1 MSPGQVAG
9 VVNKPSGYAQYA
21 SLAAVV
27 KLTDTPAIG
36 PPLPDWSIR
45 ALIQP
50 EGGDARWSDDPN
62 TAPSA
67 GVGMILKDSIVL
79 EYEGDLG
86 RIRFIGTSAVK
97 LNVMYYK
104 Y

>member
-1 MSPGQVAG
+1 MTGKVAG

-21 SLAAVV
+21 SLASVV
-27 KLTDTPAIG
+27 TLNTAPAIG
-36 PPLPDWSIR
+36 PALPDWSIR

-50 EGGDARWSDDPN
+50 EGGDARWRDDGSD
-62 TAPSA
+62 PSVA
-67 GVGMILKDSIVL
+67 VGMILKDSIVL

-86 RIRFIGTSAVK
+86 MIRFIGGGAVK
-97 LNVMYYK
+97 LNVTYYK

>member
-1 MSPGQVAG
+1 MSSGLVAG

-21 SLAAVV
+21 SLASVV
-27 KLTDTPAIG
+27 KLTD
-36 PPLPDWSIR
+36 PPVVGQALPNWSIR

-50 EGGDARWSDDPN
+50 EGGDARWRDDATDPA
-62 TAPSA
+62 T
-67 GVGMILKDSIVL
+67 GQGMILKDGIVL
-79 EYEGDLG
+79 EYEGDLT

-97 LNVMYYK
+97 LNVLYYK

>member
-1 MSPGQVAG
+1 
-9 VVNKPSGYAQYA
+9 
-21 SLAAVV
+21 
-27 KLTDTPAIG
+27 
-36 PPLPDWSIR
+36 
-45 ALIQP
+45 
-50 EGGDARWSDDPN
+50 
-62 TAPSA
+62 
-67 GVGMILKDSIVL
+67 MILKDSIVL

>member
-1 MSPGQVAG
+1 MPGQVAG

-21 SLAAVV
+21 SLATVV
-27 KLTDTPAIG
+27 KLTDVPAIG
-36 PPLPDWSIR
+36 PILPDWSIR

-50 EGGDARWSDDPN
+50 EGGDARWRDDNNDPA
-62 TAPSA
+62 T
-67 GVGMILKDSIVL
+67 GVGMLLKDGIVL

-86 RIRFIGTSAVK
+86 RIRFIGTSSVK